1 MFAKYNAEMG
11 CFTVEKAMQCNGK
24 DNALH
29 QHMQCIALGNGRH
42 CIKPHEGRKPAQQR
56 KHLILEK
63 PWNGRT
69 RPKAV
74 SDVPED
80 EWPAGAVRRRP
91 SAWTT
96 RSQISLFQ
104 PPHSCAERHE
114 ALWAVSLLYA
124 SLPALRCVLLPFA
137 SDWRHGHA
145 TEIFLWLIHPS
156 GMLLLPFA
164 SFLTRSALV
173 HFIRIREINA

>member
-1 MFAKYNAEMG
+1 MKKQSIA
-11 CFTVEKAMQCNGK
+11 TGK
-24 DNALH
+24 TMPCIGTCNALH
-29 QHMQCIALGNGRH
+29 WAMEGIALSST
-42 CIKPHEGRKPAQQR
+42 KARKRAQQR

-156 GMLLLPFA
+156 GMLLLPIA
-164 SFLTRSALV
+164 SFLTRSGLV

>member
-1 MFAKYNAEMG
+1 MK
-11 CFTVEKAMQCNGK
+11 KQCSATGK
-24 DNALH
+24 TTHCISTRNALH
-29 QHMQCIALGNGRH
+29 WAMEGTALSRTKAESLHDNESTYYGKTR
-42 CIKPHEGRKPAQQR
+42 
-56 KHLILEK
+56 
-63 PWNGRT
+63 NGRT
-69 RPKAV
+69 RSRSV
-74 SDVPED
+74 SDCPED

-91 SAWTT
+91 SAWTA

-156 GMLLLPFA
+156 GMLLLPIA
-164 SFLTRSALV
+164 SFLTRSGLV

>member
-1 MFAKYNAEMG
+1 MK
-11 CFTVEKAMQCNGK
+11 KQCIATGK
-24 DNALH
+24 TMHCISTCNALH
-29 QHMQCIALGNGRH
+29 WAMEGIALSSTKAESLHNNESTYYGKTR
-42 CIKPHEGRKPAQQR
+42 
-56 KHLILEK
+56 
-63 PWNGRT
+63 NGRT
-69 RPKAV
+69 RSRSV

-91 SAWTT
+91 PAWTA

-137 SDWRHGHA
+137 LDWRHGHA

-164 SFLTRSALV
+164 SFLTRSGLV